1 MASHALS
8 LLTGVSRRRDRATA
22 LLAAALLGCGGSDGP
37 PRLSVVA
44 TGPGFDAPATVAAG
58 WHRLRFRQAP
68 AAVGQNLVLFAV
80 PESLDLEAFARALD
94 TAVTTPAP
102 AVARGG
108 SESPV
113 SPAEE
118 TSLVL
123 HLEPGRYVWASMTRA
138 ANRRRYVTNGV
149 WREFRATADSNG
161 ADAPKPTTTL
171 ELVDFAFVGADTLD
185 EGVHRIRVTNEGRQD
200 HLLVL
205 HRMGEG
211 VSFAE
216 WLKDED
222 APATRVGGVSRL
234 GPGQEIHLDLDLE
247 PGRYVAGCLIPD
259 PVSGRAHAEMG
270 MVREV
275 VVRGSEK

>member
-1 MASHALS
+1 
-8 LLTGVSRRRDRATA
+8 
-22 LLAAALLGCGGSDGP
+22 
-37 PRLSVVA
+37 VVA
-44 TGPGFDAPATVAAG
+44 TGPGFDAPDTVQAG
-58 WHRLRFRQAP
+58 WHRLRFRQA
-68 AAVGQNLVLFAV
+68 AAAKGQNLVLFAV
-80 PESLDLEAFARALD
+80 PESLDLDAFAQALD

-108 SESPV
+108 SESPA

-123 HLEPGRYVWASMTRA
+123 HLDPGRYVWASMTRA

-149 WREFRATADSNG
+149 WREFHVTADSNG
-161 ADAPKPTTTL
+161 ADAPRPTATL
-171 ELVDFAFVGADTLD
+171 RLVDFAFVGADTLD

-200 HLLVL
+200 HLLLL
-205 HRMGEG
+205 HRLGEG
-211 VSFAE
+211 VSFADF
-216 WLKDED
+216 LGNED

-275 VVRGSEK
+275 VVVSGER

>member
-1 MASHALS
+1 
-8 LLTGVSRRRDRATA
+8 
-22 LLAAALLGCGGSDGP
+22 
-37 PRLSVVA
+37 VVA
-44 TGPGFDAPATVAAG
+44 TGPGFDAPATVGAG

-68 AAVGQNLVLFAV
+68 AAKGQNLVLFAV

-113 SPAEE
+113 PPAEE

-161 ADAPKPTTTL
+161 ADAPRPTATL

-200 HLLVL
+200 HLLLL
-205 HRMGEG
+205 HRLGEG

-216 WLKDED
+216 WLEDED

-234 GPGQEIHLDLDLE
+234 GPDQEIYLDLDLE
-247 PGRYVAGCLIPD
+247 PGLYAATCMIPD
-259 PVSGRAHAEMG
+259 PGSGMPHAELG
-270 MVREV
+270 MVREIIV
-275 VVRGSEK
+275 TGER